1 MGQDYK
7 DTINL
12 PQTDFPMRGNLPQR
26 EPQWLAEWEK
36 AGRYQ
41 QIQQHVAGR
50 ERMFVLHDG
59 PPYANGAIHIG
70 HAVNKILKDIV
81 VKSRLLDGCRAPY
94 VPGWDCHGLPIEIA
108 VEKKYGKAGD
118 KLDRGQFR
126 AKCRE
131 YALEQIDTQ
140 RRDFKRLGVLGD
152 WEHPYQTL
160 DASYEAD
167 MLRALARIMA
177 NGHVTRGFKPVHWCF
192 DCGSALAEAE
202 IEYRD
207 KHSPAVDVAYDAID
221 GKAMAQ
227 LFGVE
232 AGDAIV
238 AMPIWTTTPWT
249 LPASLAV
256 SVGAELDYALIEGPP
271 RDGRRLLLVVASALA
286 DAVSARYDREFLPPL
301 AGEGAEGGRGRAAG
315 ARVLGHVKGAAL
327 ENLEL
332 QHPFY
337 ADRRLPVILGTHVS
351 AEDGTGAV
359 HTAPG
364 HGAEDFEVGR
374 EYGLVD
380 KYPANVLNPVDAR
393 GVYLEGTPL
402 VAGQHIWKANAVIV
416 DLLRANGHL
425 LAHEDIE
432 HSYPHCWRH
441 KTPVAF
447 RATPQWFISMEKGKL
462 RQHALDAIQQ
472 VEWVPTWGRE
482 RIAGMVEG
490 RPDWCI
496 SRQRVWGVPIAL
508 FVHKATHEP
517 HPRSVELLQQV
528 ADRVAEGGIEA
539 WETLDPA
546 ELLGD
551 EAADYDKVTDVLDVW
566 FDSGV
571 THFAVL
577 DQRPALQAGDAAS
590 RTVMY
595 LEGSDQHRGW
605 FQSSLLTSVAM
616 HERAPY
622 QSVLTHGFV
631 VDADGRKMS
640 KSQGNVVAPQQV
652 MDTLGADVLRLWVA
666 AADYRNEM
674 SVSDTILKRVSDSY
688 RRIRN
693 TGKFLLGNLH
703 GFDPDRDLKPVAD
716 CLPLDQ
722 WAVQVAHDVQ
732 QAVTAAYARND
743 FSEVA
748 QRIQNFCSNEMGALY
763 LDIIKDRLYTM
774 PADSH
779 GRRSAQSA
787 MYRITEAMVRWMAPI
802 LAFTAEEIWQLMPGA
817 RGDSVLFETWYEDLA
832 AEQGSDAQRAWWDG
846 LLALRSGTARVLEAM
861 RQAGDIGSALAA
873 EVTLYLDDALL
884 QRYREAAAEL
894 RFLFITS
901 ELELKPL
908 AQKPEQ
914 AERIELAQAEAWV
927 AARATDHAKC
937 VRCWHRRADVGSH
950 ADHPELCGRC
960 IGNIG
965 DSPEQRRW
973 F

>member
-12 PQTDFPMRGNLPQR
+12 PQTDFPMRGNLPRR
-26 EPQWLAEWEK
+26 EPAWLAEWEK

-41 QIQQHVAGR
+41 QIQQHVAAR

-81 VKSRLLDGCRAPY
+81 VKSRLLDGYRAPY

-108 VEKKYGKAGD
+108 VEKKHGKAGD
-118 KLDRGQFR
+118 KLDRAAFR
-126 AKCRE
+126 ARCRE

-160 DASYEAD
+160 DAGYEAD
-167 MLRALARIMA
+167 MLRALAQIMA
-177 NGHVTRGFKPVHWCF
+177 NGHVSRGFKPVHWCF

-207 KHSPAVDVAYDAID
+207 KHSPAIDVAYDAVD
-221 GKAMAQ
+221 SAAMAQ
-227 LFGVE
+227 VFGVD

-256 SVGAELDYALIEGPP
+256 SVGPELEYVLIEGPP
-271 RDGRRLLLVVASALA
+271 RDSQRLLLVVAVALA
-286 DAVSARYDREFLPPL
+286 EDVAARY
-301 AGEGAEGGRGRAAG
+301 GAPEAKILGQARGT
-315 ARVLGHVKGAAL
+315 AL

-332 QHPFY
+332 VHPLY
-337 ADRRLPVILGTHVS
+337 ADRRLPVILGAHVS
-351 AEDGTGAV
+351 AEDGTGNV

-374 EYGLVD
+374 EYGLID

-393 GVYLEGTPL
+393 GVYLDGTPL
-402 VAGQHIWKANAVIV
+402 VAGQHIWKANASIIEM
-416 DLLRANGHL
+416 LRDNGHL
-425 LAHEDIE
+425 LAHEEIE

-447 RATPQWFISMEKGKL
+447 RATPQWFIGMEKGKL
-462 RQHALDAIQQ
+462 RQHALEAIHQ
-472 VEWVPTWGRE
+472 VEWVPSWGRE

-517 HPRSVELLQQV
+517 HPRSVELLGQV
-528 ADRVAEGGIEA
+528 ADRVARDGIEA

-546 ELLGD
+546 ELLGA
-551 EAADYDKVTDVLDVW
+551 EAADYDKVSDVLDVW

-577 DQRPALQAGDAAS
+577 DQRPALQQGDAQS
-590 RTVMY
+590 RSVMY

-622 QSVLTHGFV
+622 QAVLTHGFV

-703 GFDPDRDLKPVAD
+703 GFDPQQHLKPVAD

-748 QRIQNFCSNEMGALY
+748 QRIQNFCSTEMGALY

-787 MYRITEAMVRWMAPI
+787 MYRICEAMVRWMAPI
-802 LAFTAEEIWQLMPGA
+802 LAFTAEEIWQLMPGE
-817 RGDSVLFETWYEDLA
+817 RGDSVLFETWYEGLA
-832 AEQGSDAQRAWWDG
+832 AEQGSSAQRQWWSD
-846 LLALRSGTARVLEAM
+846 LLSLRSGTARVLEAM
-861 RQAGDIGSALAA
+861 RQNGGLGSALEA
-873 EVTLYLDDALL
+873 EVTLYLDDGLL
-884 QRYREAAAEL
+884 QRYQDAAGEL
-894 RFLFITS
+894 RFAFITS
-901 ELELKPL
+901 ELKLQPL
-908 AQKPEQ
+908 AQKSGN
-914 AERIELAQAEAWV
+914 AERIELADGQAWV

-950 ADHPELCGRC
+950 DEHPELCSRC

-965 DSPEQRRW
+965 DAPEQRRW